1 MSSIGKLRKNAEN
14 YKINEFY
21 RNMTPEQYRQGIEY
35 AVKKR
40 EEELYSRFNKD
51 VKKIQDDATTEI
63 NMRNY
68 FVKQIIF
75 VELLYELADELEC
88 FVKEPEFLDQKIEKI
103 KGIYENTILAI
114 DEYTKCKKKGQA
126 LKEFEKK
133 KNKIIEMLDIKF

>member
-35 AVKKR
+35 AVKRR

-114 DEYTKCKKKGQA
+114 DKYTKCKKKGQA